1 MNLEKTHKIAG
12 GWGRIGAPSG
22 TRFPCVSPATEK
34 TPNSLAAHATT
45 ELASMPHSNALPS
58 IFYAT
63 SEAPSPLTRKSIT
76 TLCQVHAVPQPCDP
90 GSAPT
95 LKAGSMP
102 LQPNLVPTRRKPIHA
117 RSLSVQQA
125 LQTAFEPLG
134 CPGHSGP
141 LSSLQP
147 PVPAKLSPFTSHV
160 KSRPTLKHSTP

>member
-1 MNLEKTHKIAG
+1 MGGAFGKTFPRASARFETLEASLPPNARANLTSMHYSRSLIA
-12 GWGRIGAPSG
+12 
-22 TRFPCVSPATEK
+22 
-34 TPNSLAAHATT
+34 N
-45 ELASMPHSNALPS
+45 
-58 IFYAT
+58 YAT
-63 SEAPSPLTRKSIT
+63 SEAPSPLTRKAIT

-102 LQPNLVPTRRKPIHA
+102 LQPNLVPTRRKLIHA

-147 PVPAKLSPFTSHV
+147 PVPAKPAPINGHV